1 MHHRRL
7 SPLYLLDFVM
17 FETPQYV
24 TGPFQPQRVFLPD
37 REYGLALDA
46 LVKACSDVL
55 ILSHD
60 QKRVLLGR
68 RKVQPQPD
76 WWYIGG
82 RAKPGD
88 TTTAAAARNVK
99 REIGLDLPETR
110 YEVVA
115 NYSMVW
121 SYRYQPPTTNG
132 TADLSTIHV
141 IFLTEEEEAHDYAM
155 DPIEYSESKWW
166 IIDEVICN
174 KNDRF
179 HPLLVNSLKKVK
191 TKRALFS
198 LKNAITS
205 ESSDEIVSKASRE
218 FVKLLQAAEVTESS
232 TKVNFDTTALK
243 YVPRDTQENDD

>member
-1 MHHRRL
+1 
-7 SPLYLLDFVM
+7 M

-55 ILSHD
+55 VLSHD

-68 RKVQPQPD
+68 RKVEPQPD
-76 WWYIGG
+76 WWFIGG
-82 RAKPGD
+82 RARPGD

-99 REIGLDLPETR
+99 REINLDLPETR

-121 SYRYQPPTTNG
+121 SYRVQPPTENG
-132 TADLSTIHV
+132 TADLSTIHSV
-141 IFLTEEEEAHDYAM
+141 SLTEKEEAQDFVL
-155 DPIEYSESKWW
+155 DPVEYSESKWW
-166 IIDEVICN
+166 AIDEVIL
-174 KNDRF
+174 NDNNRF

-191 TKRALFS
+191 TKGALFS
-198 LKNAITS
+198 LKKAVAREN
-205 ESSDEIVSKASRE
+205 SDEIISQASE
-218 FVKLLQAAEVTESS
+218 FIKLLESAQVNSSS
-232 TKVNFDTTALK
+232 TRVNFDASALK
-243 YVPRDTQENDD
+243 YNPQDTDDDVALKKQKTES